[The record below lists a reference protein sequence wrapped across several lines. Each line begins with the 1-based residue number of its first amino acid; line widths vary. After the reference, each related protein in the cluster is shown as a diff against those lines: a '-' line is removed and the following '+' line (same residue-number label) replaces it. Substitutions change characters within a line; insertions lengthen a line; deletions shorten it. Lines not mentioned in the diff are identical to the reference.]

1 MCLGPESITRVGW
14 LAGWPDVANYIIQG
28 IFTCG
33 GLETAQYRYFPAKTY
48 AVVITSSVG
57 FILTVAD

>member
-1 MCLGPESITRVGW
+1 MCSEPESIAWVGW
-14 LAGWPDVANYIIQG
+14 QAGWPDVASCTVQG
-28 IFTCG
+28 IFTVG
-33 GLETAQYRYFPAKTY
+33 GVETAQYRYFPAKTY